1 MIIHTPNMK
10 KKYSKELVIGLS
22 VIAMML
28 ILIFG
33 IDYLKGINVF
43 KASNYYY
50 ASYTN
55 VAGLAQ
61 SAPVTI
67 NGYKVGLVRE
77 INYEYDNPGHVK
89 VEMSLDKKLRVPQG
103 TKAVLVCDMLGTAT
117 IQLEMAHNNNFHN
130 VGDMLIGETA
140 PGLLDGVQK
149 DVMPS
154 LGSVMEKLDSLL
166 SALNYI
172 ATNPALTNAVNRLDD
187 IMANVETSSAN
198 LDRTMR
204 SMPSIASDAG
214 VTMKNVTEISK
225 NLHSISSDLSEVSA
239 QLKSTPI
246 DSTLNNVYQITES
259 LGDMTRKLNST
270 NSSLGLLLNDRGLYD
285 NLNGSAA
292 SLDSLLRDVK
302 KNPKRYISIKLL

>member
-1 MIIHTPNMK
+1 MK

-154 LGSVMEKLDSLL
+154 LSSVMEKLDSLL

-246 DSTLNNVYQITES
+246 DSALNNVYQITES
-259 LGDMTRKLNST
+259 LGDMTRKLNGTS
-270 NSSLGLLLNDRGLYD
+270 SSLGLLLNDRGLYD

>member
-1 MIIHTPNMK
+1 MK
-10 KKYSKELVIGLS
+10 KKYSKEVVIGLS

>member
-1 MIIHTPNMK
+1 MK

-172 ATNPALTNAVNRLDD
+172 AINPALTNAVNRLDD

-259 LGDMTRKLNST
+259 LDDMTRKLNST